1 MVFGGLSPHVP
12 LCLQVGWPA
21 VLVCLGLRGFP
32 GHWTSGAETGCRQTG
47 KLTPC
52 AQVVNTEEREKLKEA
67 VHMLL

>member
-1 MVFGGLSPHVP
+1 MLCFSRTPLRLSFCLYKMRKLDDMVFGGLSPHVP

-47 KLTPC
+47 
-52 AQVVNTEEREKLKEA
+52 
-67 VHMLL
+67 MS